1 MLECLHLETASRE
14 LCACEEGLAGFLC
27 ECVCV
32 CVVVVSCKYSTVRT
46 GIRL

>member
-27 ECVCV
+27 ECA
-32 CVVVVSCKYSTVRT
+32 VVVSCKYSIVRT